1 MGDLQNRLLGLY
13 PEKGPQSSN
22 SWIPKRPFHLDPVDK
37 LRNNLAE
44 EMAEKAALEAESQR
58 LEELMNEA
66 IEEIFACVEDL
77 FERELGQGPALENR
91 IYNFTMSWNSQF
103 QRHGVKL
110 VWAIGEMTE
119 EMNFVN
125 RAGFIK
131 IDLVK
136 AKINEIEKRTKY
148 H

>member
-1 MGDLQNRLLGLY
+1 M
-13 PEKGPQSSN
+13 
-22 SWIPKRPFHLDPVDK
+22 
-37 LRNNLAE
+37 E
-44 EMAEKAALEAESQR
+44 EETQI

-66 IEEIFACVEDL
+66 IEEIFASVEDW
-77 FERELGQGPALENR
+77 FERDLGQGQPLENR

-103 QRHGVKL
+103 QRHGAKL

-125 RAGFIK
+125 HAGFIK

-136 AKINEIEKRTKY
+136 KKIDEIEKRTK
-148 H
+148 HH